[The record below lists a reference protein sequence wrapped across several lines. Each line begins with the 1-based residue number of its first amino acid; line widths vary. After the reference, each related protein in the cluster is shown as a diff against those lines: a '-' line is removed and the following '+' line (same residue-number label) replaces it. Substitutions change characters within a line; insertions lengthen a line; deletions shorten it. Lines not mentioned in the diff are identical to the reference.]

1 MSITP
6 ELVALIGVLITLVG
20 VIWKSSRQF
29 TQLESRVGGMEEE
42 LKNDEGLREKID
54 ERLDHRLSSLDNRV
68 QSVESKVVGVEVKID
83 AIKESIT
90 DLKKSVIDLAKSK
103 S

>member
-6 ELVALIGVLITLVG
+6 EMAGFALTLMTIGG
-20 VIWKSSRQF
+20 AIWGASRKF
-29 TQLESRVGGMEEE
+29 AHLEGRVGSMEKEF
-42 LKNDEGLREKID
+42 KNDEGLREKID
-54 ERLDHRLSSLDNRV
+54 ERLDKRLSSLDNRV

-90 DLKKSVIDLAKSK
+90 DLKKLVMGKGSSN
-103 S
+103 